1 MEEITFILFVLALL
15 LAAFFATQ
23 TIRRDL
29 RNRQGLESDLHRE
42 SMHVR
47 PSVSA
52 RGPRTPHALPPRV
65 QRQSSRSPPN
75 RL

>member
-1 MEEITFILFVLALL
+1 MEEIIFILFVLALL

-29 RNRQGLESDLHRE
+29 RARQALQSDLRRE

-52 RGPRTPHALPPRV
+52 RGPRTPYAPPHV
-65 QRQSSRSPPN
+65 QQQSSGTPPN

>member
-1 MEEITFILFVLALL
+1 MEELTFILFVLALL

-29 RNRQGLESDLHRE
+29 KAREALKNDLRRE
-42 SMHVR
+42 SMHMR

-52 RGPRTPHALPPRV
+52 RGPRMTHAPPRV
-65 QRQSSRSPPN
+65 PHQAHKSPPN

>member
-1 MEEITFILFVLALL
+1 MEEIPFILFVLALL
-15 LAAFFATQ
+15 LAAFFVTQ

-29 RNRQGLESDLHRE
+29 KAKEALKNYLRRE

-52 RGPRTPHALPPRV
+52 RGPRTTHAPPRMRR
-65 QRQSSRSPPN
+65 QQSSESPPN

>member
-29 RNRQGLESDLHRE
+29 RNRQGLESDLRRE

-52 RGPRTPHALPPRV
+52 RGPRTPHAPPRV

>member
-29 RNRQGLESDLHRE
+29 RNRQGLESDLRRE
-42 SMHVR
+42 SMHMR
-47 PSVSA
+47 PSASA
-52 RGPRTPHALPPRV
+52 RGPRTSHAPPRV
-65 QRQSSRSPPN
+65 QRQSSSSPPN

>member
-15 LAAFFATQ
+15 LAAFLATQ

-29 RNRQGLESDLHRE
+29 KAREVLKNDLRRE
-42 SMHVR
+42 STHAR
-47 PSVSA
+47 PSVTA
-52 RGPRTPHALPPRV
+52 RGPRTTHAPPRMR
-65 QRQSSRSPPN
+65 RQSSESPPN